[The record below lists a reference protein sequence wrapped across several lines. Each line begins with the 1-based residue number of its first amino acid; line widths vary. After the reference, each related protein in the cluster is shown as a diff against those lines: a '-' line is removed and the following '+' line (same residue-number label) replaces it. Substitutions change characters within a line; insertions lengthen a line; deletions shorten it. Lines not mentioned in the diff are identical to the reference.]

1 MERFEK
7 EFLNNNIKKSKDTD
21 EFTESDTYVDC
32 NLCFDV
38 YYKIDK
44 KTLLD
49 LPKDIKMKVKYYIC
63 KNCNPK
69 DYLEY
74 SIQYGLLDK
83 KKIIS
88 IYNL

>member
-1 MERFEK
+1 MERFEE
-7 EFLNNNIKKSKDTD
+7 EFLINGIKKSKDTD
-21 EFTESDTYVDC
+21 DFLDLDVYVDC
-32 NLCFDV
+32 NLCFEV
-38 YYKIDK
+38 YYKIER
-44 KTLLD
+44 KTFLGLS
-49 LPKDIKMKVKYYIC
+49 KDIKAKAKYYIC

-74 SIQYGLLDK
+74 SYKFGLLDK

>member
-1 MERFEK
+1 MERFEE
-7 EFLNNNIKKSKDTD
+7 EFLINGIEKAKDTD
-21 EFTESDTYVDC
+21 DFLRSDYIDC
-32 NLCFDV
+32 NLCFEV
-38 YYKIDK
+38 YYKIEK
-44 KTLLD
+44 KTFLSLSE
-49 LPKDIKMKVKYYIC
+49 DIKAKARYYIC

-74 SIQYGLLDK
+74 SYKFGILNK